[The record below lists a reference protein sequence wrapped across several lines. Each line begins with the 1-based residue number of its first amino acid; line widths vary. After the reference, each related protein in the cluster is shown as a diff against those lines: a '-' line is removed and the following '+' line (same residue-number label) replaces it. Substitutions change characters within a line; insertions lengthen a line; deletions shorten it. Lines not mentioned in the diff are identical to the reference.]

1 MDGYKNIEINNFRGI
16 DHLKIDDLSRVN
28 VFLGQNNS
36 GKSSVLET
44 IYLITGMSN
53 PDMPQN
59 LNRIRTKNLYSN
71 FSDISYLFHN
81 MDIKIVPELQA
92 EQFDGNCRSLRLN
105 LTYTFEEQ
113 GMLSQVN
120 GMNGGLPT
128 SETKSF
134 ANTLEMSFET
144 NDHGTVKQ
152 YHSSLTVKPDGIVLN
167 KKIADG
173 YLEKY
178 QSIFLTSDLWGFNL
192 ASALSELIKRKQKDV
207 VLKRLV
213 HFDTRITDI
222 DILQDDVYVDFDNMF
237 EKLPL
242 RMTGDGMRRYLNIV
256 AASANPMNNII
267 LIDEIDNGLHYS
279 AYKKLWEA
287 IFTLAATTNK
297 QIFVTTHSKETLY
310 YLNDMLE
317 ERPDY
322 QPDFRLY
329 TIERTLKK
337 GLQAYKITHE
347 GLRGACE
354 NDVELRSTVL

>member
-59 LNRIRTKNLYSN
+59 LNRIRTKNLYAN

-192 ASALSELIKRKQKDV
+192 YPEMDGEDFLEFDSLINIRPNQGNRSRGVEDPAIQEKIKD
-207 VLKRLV
+207 
-213 HFDTRITDI
+213 
-222 DILQDDVYVDFDNMF
+222 
-237 EKLPL
+237 
-242 RMTGDGMRRYLNIV
+242 
-256 AASANPMNNII
+256 II
-267 LIDEIDNGLHYS
+267 NSLC
-279 AYKKLWEA
+279 K
-287 IFTLAATTNK
+287 
-297 QIFVTTHSKETLY
+297 
-310 YLNDMLE
+310 
-317 ERPDY
+317 
-322 QPDFRLY
+322 
-329 TIERTLKK
+329 
-337 GLQAYKITHE
+337 
-347 GLRGACE
+347 
-354 NDVELRSTVL
+354 